1 MWLISDDP
9 TTQLLH
15 HLGRGEGRVW
25 QSDKSVPRPR
35 IEPRTPAQR
44 SDTLPLDRQVTHLR
58 EWKSEEDLYKNLA
71 KDLKDNSKKYVQ
83 NKSEDN
89 AKKYVQNKSEDNA
102 KKYVQNKS
110 EDNAKKCAQNKS
122 EDNAKKCA
130 QNQSEDNAKKC
141 AQNRS
146 EEESW
151 LDGWDEDKGNCYYC
165 GTASSSKWHSE
176 CRKLFLGGIVAAFSC
191 NFCKMKFKGK
201 RSLTYHK
208 MTHTGDGVICGFCGK
223 LLFGKKSVN
232 YHKQKHTNHRSH
244 KCSICFKAYH
254 SNHYLLE
261 HMNIHTGQTQ
271 KYLCHT
277 CGLLCSKTRYYTH
290 IRMHSNVKDYICDK
304 CGKSFTRYNKLNSHL
319 ISHSSDI
326 NYNCAVCN
334 KGTKT
339 RTLLMHHIKTKHPQT
354 MGLPETL
361 GWPQKFPC
369 SICNK
374 KLSSKNTLT
383 MHMQM
388 HRGEKNHQCK
398 ICSKRLSTKTGLNMH
413 MQMHK
418 GEKNHQC
425 TICGKKFLHKLYL
438 MKHSISH
445 TRERNY
451 KCDLCDKTYMYPND
465 LAKHK
470 LSVHSKKKTKKKN
483 KHCSLASL
491 KL

>member
-1 MWLISDDP
+1 M
-9 TTQLLH
+9 
-15 HLGRGEGRVW
+15 
-25 QSDKSVPRPR
+25 QSTKDGLKHYNYQCNPVSFMKNFIKKGCGAHKLYLAGLEEEKR
-35 IEPRTPAQR
+35 IEAELKKQKQEDKEKKINLYMHTSTNNCRNITCWWYGEEVYVAIVKA
-44 SDTLPLDRQVTHLR
+44 LYGYVK
-58 EWKSEEDLYKNLA
+58 KSEEDLHKNLA
-71 KDLKDNSKKYVQ
+71 KDIQDNSKRCVQ
-83 NKSEDN
+83 N
-89 AKKYVQNKSEDNA
+89 Q
-102 KKYVQNKS
+102 
-110 EDNAKKCAQNKS
+110 S

-130 QNQSEDNAKKC
+130 QNQSEDNSKKC
-141 AQNRS
+141 MRNQS
-146 EEESW
+146 EEESC
-151 LDGWDEDKGNCYYC
+151 LDGWDEDEGNCYYC

-176 CRKLFLGGIVAAFSC
+176 CRKLFFGGIVAAFSC

-232 YHKQKHTNHRSH
+232 YHKQKHTSHRSH

-254 SNHYLLE
+254 SNRYLLQ

-277 CGLLCSKTRYYTH
+277 CGLFCSKTRYYTH
-290 IRMHSNVKDYICDK
+290 IRMHSNVKNYICDK
-304 CGKSFTRYNKLNSHL
+304 CGKSFTRYNELNSHL

-339 RTLLMHHIKTKHPQT
+339 RTMLMHHIKTKHPQT

-374 KLSSKNTLT
+374 KLSCKNTLT

-388 HRGEKNHQCK
+388 HRGEKNYQCT

-413 MQMHK
+413 IKIHK
-418 GEKNHQC
+418 GEKNYQC
-425 TICGKKFLHKLYL
+425 TICSKKFLHKPYL

-470 LSVHSKKKTKKKN
+470 SSVHSKKKTKK
-483 KHCSLASL
+483 
-491 KL
+491 